1 MAEDDMLDRRKR
13 CGRGAQPEPEALDVF
28 GFDEPQPV
36 GWRMVDNQPAAS
48 AKHSS

>member
-1 MAEDDMLDRRKR
+1 MAEDDMLDCRKR
-13 CGRGAQPEPEALDVF
+13 GRAQPKPEALDVL

-36 GWRMVDNQPAAS
+36 GWRLVDNQPTAS